1 MTAYTQRVKVGA
13 VYTDGEDIWTVHDVN
28 PLGWVSITSEE
39 RRKRP
44 GLTGH
49 TQLAGIGIDAFR
61 RRYWLVKAAPS
72 ESAVMEPSVAGE
84 SDS

>member
-13 VYTDGEDIWTVHDVN
+13 VYTDGDDIWTVHDVN

-39 RRKRP
+39 RQKSP
-44 GLTGH
+44 GVTGH
-49 TQLAGIGIDAFR
+49 TQVAGIGIDAFR

-72 ESAVMEPSVAGE
+72 ELELLEPPTDGGAR
-84 SDS
+84 